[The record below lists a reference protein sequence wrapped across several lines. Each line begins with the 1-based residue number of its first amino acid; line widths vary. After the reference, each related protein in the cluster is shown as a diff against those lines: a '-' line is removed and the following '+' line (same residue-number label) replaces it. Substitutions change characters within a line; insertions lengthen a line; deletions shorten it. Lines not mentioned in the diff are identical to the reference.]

1 MREAAAAGRN
11 ADGGGGVGF
20 AMEEEGFFQSLRRK
34 IFEGDS
40 QREAEAEAS
49 RLSAAVAAVAAST
62 AATAGGSE
70 PLPSGETSSKRSGG
84 LGEGV
89 SPASSKAVS
98 TPSAMQAALRYTPVR
113 SSERGESHGSPSFGM
128 DSTGS
133 FSTRISSNGSS
144 TPAGVRLARPIRA
157 PSSSGAGAGP
167 GTGGYSPIITIPTTH
182 GTDTPP
188 PQHPDAGAGGI
199 RSMDRVRA
207 SSIPVMHMA
216 PEVAEEAAAK
226 FGLVRMVFGDVGQ

>member
-1 MREAAAAGRN
+1 MREAAPGSAATGRE
-11 ADGGGGVGF
+11 
-20 AMEEEGFFQSLRRK
+20 EEEGFFQSLRRK

-49 RLSAAVAAVAAST
+49 RVAAAAIATAAAST
-62 AATAGGSE
+62 AATTGSE
-70 PLPSGETSSKRSGG
+70 PPSGERSTRRSG

-89 SPASSKAVS
+89 SPASSKATS

-113 SSERGESHGSPSFGM
+113 SSERGESRGSPSFGM

-133 FSTRISSNGSS
+133 FSTRRTSNGSS

-157 PSSSGAGAGP
+157 PSSSGVGTGP

-199 RSMDRVRA
+199 RSIMDRGRA